1 MSNKINKKIKMN
13 IDTLSIDKA
22 IKKTDELIKKIN
34 KCIESIHQLNKL
46 IK

>member
-1 MSNKINKKIKMN
+1 MKNQLNKKVKVN